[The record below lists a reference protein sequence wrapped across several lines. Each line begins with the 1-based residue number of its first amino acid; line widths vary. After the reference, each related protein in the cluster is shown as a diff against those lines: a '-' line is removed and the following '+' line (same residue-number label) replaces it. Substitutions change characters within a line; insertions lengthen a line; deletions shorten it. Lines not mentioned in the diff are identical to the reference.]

1 MKIVVSLV
9 LFLFIFKIFLSTP
22 TIVSVIEKGCNVS
35 NFYKMSEEGPSNK
48 ETKADYFHHNYNII
62 NYSDNLTS
70 MISSSNLSKHDNFT
84 STIFIPPPKLI

>member
-1 MKIVVSLV
+1 MKIVAGLV
-9 LFLFIFKIFLSTP
+9 LFLFIIFLFTP

-62 NYSDNLTS
+62 NFTDNLTS
-70 MISSSNLSKHDNFT
+70 MISSSNLSKHDNVA
-84 STIFIPPPKLI
+84 STIFISPPKLI